1 MTPMSTRISTTRRLL
16 SAGVAVG
23 ILLPLVVLIDGAT
36 RTGYSLWRNGVSQL
50 GTGDRAWLFATTFV
64 IGGLLLALFAIGLR
78 GALGGRKGGTWG
90 PIMLVVAA
98 VGFVVGGLVPTDP
111 ALGYPTN
118 ETGPASAAAAIHQVA
133 GLLIFAGIA
142 AAAFIVARRIA
153 EDGPGWAIY
162 SRVSGVLIIA
172 LAFAAGIA
180 YRLDSQ
186 DIWRPGP
193 AGLLEQVSLIV
204 GYIWLVVIARHY
216 LRRSHVR

>member
-1 MTPMSTRISTTRRLL
+1 MSTGISTTRRLL
-16 SAGVAVG
+16 RAGVAAG
-23 ILLPLVVLIDGAT
+23 ILVPLVVLIDGAT

-78 GALGGRKGGTWG
+78 GALGGGKGGTWG

-118 ETGPASAAAAIHQVA
+118 ETGPASVAAAIHQVA

-142 AAAFIVARRIA
+142 AAAFILARRIA
-153 EDGPGWAIY
+153 EDGQGWAIY

-180 YRLDSQ
+180 YRLDSL

-193 AGLLEQVSLIV
+193 AGLLEQVSLVV

-216 LRRSHVR
+216 LRRSHAQ